1 MLNIKDNELLI
12 RTLILDGMFK
22 PKCKSEKK
30 IMKEIDEIYELFIK
44 INNIK

>member
-12 RTLILDGMFK
+12 RTLILDGIFDK
-22 PKCKSEKK
+22 RRNKK
-30 IMKEIDEIYELFIK
+30 KLMKEVDEIYELFIK